1 MRRGDLITDDQLE
14 AVMERGRTIQRAP
27 DLVRARL
34 LARARATAS
43 AANLASAPM
52 LTPATPSRWRGLR
65 VALAASVVLSLAAAG
80 ATAALRARAAH
91 APEIV
96 PTSVPHLTASS
107 VRRSAPEPSAMAPI
121 PAPQPVSTKSRRIS
135 RLASARES
143 YSAELELLQRAQSQY
158 ASRNFSDALVLIA
171 EHARRFPN
179 GRLAEEREA
188 LRVRSLSGAGR
199 ADQTRRAFAAFAKRF
214 PHSAL
219 LPRLQQTAAAAEE

>member
-1 MRRGDLITDDQLE
+1 MRRGDLIADDQLE

-121 PAPQPVSTKSRRIS
+121 PAPTGVHQEPAYQPVGFRPRVLFG
-135 RLASARES
+135 RARAASARS
-143 YSAELELLQRAQSQY
+143 VPVRQPQL
-158 ASRNFSDALVLIA
+158 FGC
-171 EHARRFPN
+171 AR
-179 GRLAEEREA
+179 
-188 LRVRSLSGAGR
+188 V
-199 ADQTRRAFAAFAKRF
+199 DRRAC
-214 PHSAL
+214 PP
-219 LPRLQQTAAAAEE
+219 LPERTSGRGA

>member
-1 MRRGDLITDDQLE
+1 MQ
-14 AVMERGRTIQRAP
+14 RGRVIQRAP

-34 LARARATAS
+34 LARARATVA
-43 AANLASAPM
+43 AANLARAPM
-52 LTPATPSRWRGLR
+52 PTPATPSRWLGLR
-65 VALAASVVLSLAAAG
+65 VALAGAVVLSLAAAG
-80 ATAALRARAAH
+80 ARAALRARAAH

-96 PTSVPHLTASS
+96 PTSVPHSTASS
-107 VRRSAPEPSAMAPI
+107 VRRSAPETSAMAPI
-121 PAPQPVSTKSRRIS
+121 PAPQPVFSTASRRFS
-135 RLASARES
+135 RSVSARES

-171 EHARRFPN
+171 EHTRRFPN

-199 ADQTRRAFAAFAKRF
+199 ADQTRRAFAAFARRF

-219 LPRLQQTAAAAEE
+219 LPRLQETAPAAAE